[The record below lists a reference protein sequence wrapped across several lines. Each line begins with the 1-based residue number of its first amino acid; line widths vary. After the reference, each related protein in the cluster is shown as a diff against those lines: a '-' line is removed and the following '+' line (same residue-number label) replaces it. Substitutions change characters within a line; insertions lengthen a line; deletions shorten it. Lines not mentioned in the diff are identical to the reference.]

1 MRKKTSGHKLLNPP
15 RENLTDLLRLV
26 EYGVEVPEPP
36 RAGEL
41 PEDLAEELLGVHA
54 AGLAAPVLLP
64 AAAAV
69 AARPPLAAEAGRTV
83 RVVLLPL
90 ALVTQD
96 LDHVMRGKR

>member
-1 MRKKTSGHKLLNPP
+1 MRRKTSGHRLLNPP

-64 AAAAV
+64 AAAA
-69 AARPPLAAEAGRTV
+69 AARPPLTAEAGRTI

-96 LDHVMRGKR
+96 LDHVVRGNR